1 MNKVLLKNSIK
12 DLKEIQAHL
21 ELHDDIGSS
30 TRMELKQAISQLEL
44 YALKESAEMK
54 QIEILQL
61 IGKFVAAIPAI
72 AKLIET
78 IVQH

>member
-1 MNKVLLKNSIK
+1 MNKVLLKNSIE
-12 DLKEIQAHL
+12 DLKKIQAQL

-61 IGKFVAAIPAI
+61 IGKFVAAIPAV

>member
-1 MNKVLLKNSIK
+1 MNKVLLKSSIE
-12 DLKEIQAHL
+12 DLKKIQAQL

-61 IGKFVAAIPAI
+61 IGKFVAAIPVI

>member
-12 DLKEIQAHL
+12 DLKKIQAHL